1 MRVLTAHLSVGALMN
16 ARGLM
21 ELIIMKI
28 GLDMGVIDNAIF
40 TMLMIM
46 AVGTTLMT
54 TPLLALFG
62 RLGRTTQPL
71 AQAVRNPRSLP

>member
-1 MRVLTAHLSVGALMN
+1 MYWAVFHHET
-16 ARGLM
+16 GLM

-28 GLDMGVIDNAIF
+28 GLDLGVIDGAIF

-46 AVGTTLMT
+46 AVATTLMT

-62 RLGRTTQPL
+62 RLGRTTQPH